1 MGVASKNA
9 FKNKDLRD
17 SLKVNSEL
25 EEVGGTAK
33 VPKNAAF

>member
-1 MGVASKNA
+1 MGIASKNA

-25 EEVGGTAK
+25 EEVGCTAK
-33 VPKNAAF
+33 VPKSAAF